1 MTLPG
6 DRALG
11 EAETVGPEV
20 AGLVRLSRV
29 LAGVADRSLQAASAQ
44 VSLAQFRALVV
55 LARTDP
61 CSAGELA
68 TALGLIGS
76 TTTRLCD
83 KLLALGWITRTDRA
97 ADRRTIE
104 LALTRSGR
112 ALVEQVLAVRDAE
125 LERILTHL
133 PHQSRARLAAVLP
146 PLLSAADDVVVPA
159 RASWAI

>member
-1 MTLPG
+1 VTLPG

-20 AGLVRLSRV
+20 AGLVQLSRV

-68 TALGLIGS
+68 NALGLIGS

-83 KLLALGWITRTDRA
+83 KLLALGWITRTDRP

-133 PHQSRARLAAVLP
+133 PHPSRARLAAVLP
-146 PLLSAADDVVVPA
+146 PLLSAADDVAVPA
-159 RASWAI
+159 RTSWAI

>member
-11 EAETVGPEV
+11 EAETVKPEV
-20 AGLVRLSRV
+20 AGLVQLSGV
-29 LAGVADRSLQAASAQ
+29 LASVADRSLQAAPAQ
-44 VSLAQFRALVV
+44 VSLAQFRALAV
-55 LARTDP
+55 LARTEP

-68 TALGLIGS
+68 DALGRIGS

-83 KLLALGWITRTDRA
+83 KLLAVGWITRTHRP

-133 PHQSRARLAAVLP
+133 PRQSRARLAAVLP
-146 PLLSAADDVVVPA
+146 SLLSAADGVGVPA
-159 RASWAI
+159 RTSWAI

>member
-1 MTLPG
+1 VTLPG

-20 AGLVRLSRV
+20 AGLVQLSRV

-83 KLLALGWITRTDRA
+83 KLLALGWITRTDRP

-133 PHQSRARLAAVLP
+133 PHHSRARLAAVLP

>member
-1 MTLPG
+1 MTLPRA
-6 DRALG
+6 RALG
-11 EAETVGPEV
+11 KAETITLEV
-20 AGLVRLSRV
+20 AGLVQLSRV
-29 LAGVADRSLQAASAQ
+29 LASVADHALQAASTQ
-44 VSLAQFRALVV
+44 VSLAQFQALVV
-55 LARTDP
+55 LAHIDL

-68 TALGLIGS
+68 NALGLIGS

-83 KLLALGWITRTDRA
+83 KLLAVGWITRTDRP